1 MTRRTDIAAHIV
13 YKSFSAA
20 DLFRRFGSFA
30 FTTMNTFS
38 LCTHFG
44 VRHTTFRGV
53 DFFAVA
59 DHHVT
64 V

>member
-1 MTRRTDIAAHIV
+1 MARRTDIAAHIIYERLCV
-13 YKSFSAA
+13 AGVS
-20 DLFRRFGSFA
+20 RRLGSFA

-38 LCTHFG
+38 LCAHLG
-44 VRHTTFRGV
+44 VRHTAFRGV